1 MSTRLG
7 KCYDSRVE
15 TCFASCRDIQGEYR
29 CKALTSGYRDKLCP
43 FYKDKKGGK
52 GNEIITH

>member
-15 TCFASCRDIQGEYR
+15 TCFASCRDMSGEWR

-43 FYKDKKGGK
+43 FYKDKKGGMR
-52 GNEIITH
+52 NENAAH

>member
-7 KCYDSRVE
+7 KCYDSRVD
-15 TCFASCRDIQGEYR
+15 TCFASCRDMSGEWR

-43 FYKDKKGGK
+43 FYKLRGEMRH
-52 GNEIITH
+52 NENAAH